1 MAEKIEFEV
10 SGFETL
16 RAQIKEATIEMQKLA
31 AAGKS
36 GTEEYIKAAAKVGA
50 LKDELGD
57 AADTAAAL
65 GTSAGKFGA
74 VTKALSAV
82 AGGFTAIQGA
92 IGLAGGDAK
101 DFEKT
106 MVKVQSAMALSTGL
120 AQLSEMGDSFKN
132 VGKVAVGAFK
142 SIKTAI
148 GATGIGLLL
157 VALGAIYAYWDDITA
172 AVSGVTAEQKELN
185 KAAEANLKTQQGQL
199 DSISAQENILK
210 LQGKSEEDILKLKVA
225 QTNQTIAA
233 AEVNI
238 TAMETTK
245 TAQIEAAQRNKDI
258 LQGVIRFLSLPLT
271 LLLSTVDQV
280 GKALGQDFGLEEG
293 FSGGLAKMIFDP
305 AEVATEADKAIGEAK
320 KGLVKL
326 KNDQAGFQLQIKA
339 IHKQGADKIA
349 QQKKEDDD
357 KADALKEKNDKEK
370 EEKEKDE
377 IAKELKANKEKNE
390 ALRKLD
396 EARATE
402 GLDAITTQYANNL
415 DRLKEAQEEELKQ
428 ENLTEEA
435 KLAINAKYDAL
446 ILANEVLRQ
455 AATID
460 QEEETAAELAKIAQK
475 TADDVKKKEEEKT
488 AAKKAARDAAFEFA
502 SSTLSQIL
510 DLEKT
515 ALAASLSNTAL
526 SEAEREKIA
535 KEGFEK
541 QKRLQYA
548 LAIIDGAKAITAILS
563 VPDFTL
569 GVASAIRIAA
579 AVAATGFALSS
590 IAAVQYQSPNRSSSS
605 SSAAKSTASTYE
617 YGGLLQGNSHNMG
630 GIRTS
635 MGELEGGEFVINK
648 RATANFL
655 PLLDAINTLGNTRGP
670 EGSGAAQTPIFK
682 TYVVATDMTS
692 QQEANARL
700 SALARL

>member
-455 AATID
+455 EATID

>member
-415 DRLKEAQEEELKQ
+415 DRLKEAQAEELKQ

-455 AATID
+455 EATID

-502 SSTLSQIL
+502 SSSLNQIL
-510 DLEKT
+510 DLERT

>member
-415 DRLKEAQEEELKQ
+415 DRLKEAQAEELKQ

-455 AATID
+455 EATID

-488 AAKKAARDAAFEFA
+488 AAKKAAKDAAFEFA
-502 SSTLSQIL
+502 SSSLNQIL
-510 DLEKT
+510 DLERT